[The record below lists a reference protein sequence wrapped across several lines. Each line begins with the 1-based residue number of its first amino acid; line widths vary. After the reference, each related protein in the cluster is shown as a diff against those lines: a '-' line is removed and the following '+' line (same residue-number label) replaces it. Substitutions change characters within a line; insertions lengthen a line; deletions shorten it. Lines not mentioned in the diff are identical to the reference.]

1 MEERSLP
8 SEIISHSDS
17 LTPKEV
23 FYLGA
28 SKVYGSPITEDRLK
42 GYWEESS
49 LNITYLE
56 NIRID
61 KEEQLLIAY
70 WLGNEAGMNIRNLSN
85 LFGDII
91 NVEGI
96 NESKRKTYIEK
107 LVMKLM
113 TENHTKVITEFRSD
127 ILHQKEKCAIF

>member
-56 NIRID
+56 NIRIK

-70 WLGNEAGMNIRNLSN
+70 WFGDEAGMNIRNLSN

-113 TENHTKVITEFRSD
+113 TENHTKVITEFRSN

>member
-49 LNITYLE
+49 LIITYLE
-56 NIRID
+56 NIRII

-70 WLGNEAGMNIRNLSN
+70 RFGNEAGMNIRNLSN

-127 ILHQKEKCAIF
+127 ILHQKEKCVIF

>member
-28 SKVYGSPITEDRLK
+28 GKVYSSPVSEDQLK
-42 GYWEESS
+42 RYWEESS
-49 LNITYLE
+49 LIITYLE
-56 NIRID
+56 NIRIK

-70 WLGNEAGMNIRNLSN
+70 WFGDEAGMNIRNLSN

-96 NESKRKTYIEK
+96 PESKRKPFIEK